1 MRSLE
6 RAYGQVPPDAVSIF
20 IVSALPARL
29 HDARNLSLES
39 ERAEAETAD
48 AELAKEGPGTTA
60 ELAAVVLAGL
70 ELRLLCVFDA
80 LCCSCH
86 IVYSLSFRTCWK
98 AFRPFQLRSLT
109 EGHTEAPEQCASSI
123 VVLGCRHDGDVHAL

>member
-6 RAYGQVPPDAVSIF
+6 RAYGRVRRTRLVFLLYQS
-20 IVSALPARL
+20 LPARL

-48 AELAKEGPGTTA
+48 AELAKERPRTTA

-70 ELRLLCVFDA
+70 ELRLASVFDA

-86 IVYSLSFRTCWK
+86 SLYSLSLLKLLLVMLPDGRACRRRG
-98 AFRPFQLRSLT
+98 AERGRRCRPWQ
-109 EGHTEAPEQCASSI
+109 SSQW
-123 VVLGCRHDGDVHAL
+123 